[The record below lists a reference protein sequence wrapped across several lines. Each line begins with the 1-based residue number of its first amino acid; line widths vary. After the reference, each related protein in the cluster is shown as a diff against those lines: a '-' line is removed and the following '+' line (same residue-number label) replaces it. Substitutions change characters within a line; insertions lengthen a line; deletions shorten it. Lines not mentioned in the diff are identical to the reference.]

1 MKSERISKSERAS
14 RWAAARLWT
23 VQGLLAAMFLFA
35 GAMKWAMPVAV
46 LEAQSHLPGA
56 FVRFIGV
63 CEILGALGLVL
74 PGLVRIRTDLT
85 FLAATGL
92 VLIMTGATTI
102 TVAQGQVAPALAPLV
117 LGMLAAFV
125 AQRRA
130 PATRIPQSTVIQ
142 RAA

>member
-1 MKSERISKSERAS
+1 MSNKANSSNG
-14 RWAAARLWT
+14 AAKLWT

-35 GAMKWAMPVAV
+35 GGMKWAMPIAM

-63 CEILGALGLVL
+63 CEVLGALGLVL
-74 PGLVRIRTDLT
+74 PGLFRVRTDLT
-85 FLAATGL
+85 FLAAVGL

-102 TVAQGQVAPALAPLV
+102 TVGQGQILPAIGPLV
-117 LGMLAAFV
+117 LGLLAAFV
-125 AQRRA
+125 ARGRA
-130 PATRIPQSTVIQ
+130 PAVHASVVAQPTILQ

>member
-1 MKSERISKSERAS
+1 MKSSRTSKG
-14 RWAAARLWT
+14 AAALWT

-35 GAMKWAMPVAV
+35 GAMKWVMPVAI

-63 CEILGALGLVL
+63 CEILGALGLIL
-74 PGLVRIRTDLT
+74 PGLFRIRTELT

-102 TVAQGQVAPALAPLV
+102 TLTQGQIGGALVPFV
-117 LGMLAAFV
+117 LGVLAAFV
-125 AQRRA
+125 VRGRA
-130 PATRIPQSTVIQ
+130 PNAETVSVRQPTVLQ

>member
-1 MKSERISKSERAS
+1 MKSERTS
-14 RWAAARLWT
+14 RVADARLWT

-35 GAMKWAMPVAV
+35 GGMKWAMPVAV

-74 PGLVRIRTDLT
+74 PGIFRVRTDLT
-85 FLAATGL
+85 FLAALGL

-102 TVAQGQVAPALAPLV
+102 TLGQGQILPSIAPLV
-117 LGMLAAFV
+117 LGLLAAFV
-125 AQRRA
+125 ARGRA
-130 PATRIPQSTVIQ
+130 PEAEVTEGVQPAVLQ

>member
-1 MKSERISKSERAS
+1 MNQANS
-14 RWAAARLWT
+14 RAAAAWLWT

-35 GAMKWAMPVAV
+35 GGMKWAIPVTT

-74 PGLVRIRTDLT
+74 PGLFRIRTDLT

-102 TVAQGQVAPALAPLV
+102 TLGQGQTLPALAPLV
-117 LGMLAAFV
+117 LGLLAAFV
-125 AQRRA
+125 ARGRA
-130 PATRIPQSTVIQ
+130 PAAQSEVVARPTVFR

>member
-1 MKSERISKSERAS
+1 MSDKMTS
-14 RWAAARLWT
+14 RKGAVKLWT

-35 GAMKWAMPVAV
+35 GGMKWVMPMAI

-63 CEILGALGLVL
+63 CEILGAFGLVL
-74 PGLVRIRTDLT
+74 PGLFRVRTDLT
-85 FLAATGL
+85 FLAAVGL

-102 TVAQGQVAPALAPLV
+102 TVEQGQILAAIGPLV
-117 LGMLAAFV
+117 LGLLAAFV
-125 AQRRA
+125 VRGRA
-130 PATRIPQSTVIQ
+130 PAVQPVVIAQSTILQ

>member
-1 MKSERISKSERAS
+1 MKSQRNKRGG
-14 RWAAARLWT
+14 AALWT

-35 GAMKWAMPVAV
+35 GGMKWAMPIAI

-63 CEILGALGLVL
+63 CEVFGALGLIL
-74 PGLVRIRTDLT
+74 PGLFRVRTDLT
-85 FLAATGL
+85 FLAAVGL

-102 TVAQGQVAPALAPLV
+102 TVDQGQILPATAPLV
-117 LGMLAAFV
+117 LGLLAVYV
-125 AQRRA
+125 ARGRA
-130 PATRIPQSTVIQ
+130 PAVRLPEPVQPTVLR